1 MFELSNFKGL
11 DFATATI
18 SLWVFKAS
26 GSSADPKFNSH
37 WVEIG
42 NDVKDAL
49 RGVISSE
56 RARIT
61 EVADYSLLAQTN
73 EASAL
78 SIASNETFI
87 DRIETNVA
95 AETPQKRAVEVKKLL
110 NSSFYVIKILVGTT
124 TILGI
129 KKTTAHWRTKKAK
142 GIVPVLFDNSQ
153 LVLNTNQAFEILRS
167 IDFFVY
173 GGSIAI
179 LNKPNFESILKY
191 KAAHVNDFA
200 EMQSEQEFID
210 LFATILPLNEYVDNN
225 KIQLRR
231 ASAIRLKGHYK
242 DDAFMQRL
250 RDHGAEYGLNITF
263 NAAGQIVPSPET
275 CRDIFQALL
284 DHRLRSAFSLS
295 NYDVDDT
302 QRV

>member
-1 MFELSNFKGL
+1 MFELNNFKAL
-11 DFATATI
+11 NLAAATI

-26 GSSADPKFNSH
+26 GSSADPKFNGH

-42 NDVKDAL
+42 NDVKGAL
-49 RGVISSE
+49 WGIVNSE

-61 EVADYSLLAQTN
+61 ETADYSLLAQTN

-87 DRIETNVA
+87 DRIETAVA
-95 AETPQKRAVEVKKLL
+95 AELPQKKASDVKKLL
-110 NSSFYVIKILVGTT
+110 NSAFYVMKIVTGTT
-124 TILGI
+124 TILAI
-129 KKTTAHWRTKKAK
+129 KKTTSNWRTKKAK
-142 GIVPVLFDNSQ
+142 GIVPVLFNDNQ
-153 LVLNTNQAFEILRS
+153 LVLNSNQGFEILRS

-173 GGSIAI
+173 DGRVAI
-179 LNKPNFESILKY
+179 LHKANFESILKY
-191 KAAHVNDFA
+191 KAAHVNDFT
-200 EMQSEQEFID
+200 EMKDEQEFID
-210 LFATILPLNEYVDNN
+210 LFADILPLNDYVANN

-242 DDAFMQRL
+242 DNAFMTRL
-250 RDHGAEYGLNITF
+250 RDHGAQYGLNINF
-263 NAAGQIVPSPET
+263 NGAGQIIPSPET

-284 DHRLRSAFSLS
+284 DHRLTSGFSLS